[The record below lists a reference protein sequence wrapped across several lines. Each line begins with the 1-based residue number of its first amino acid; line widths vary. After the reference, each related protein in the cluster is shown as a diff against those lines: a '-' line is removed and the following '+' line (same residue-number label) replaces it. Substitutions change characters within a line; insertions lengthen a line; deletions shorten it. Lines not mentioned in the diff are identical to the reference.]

1 MKGGD
6 PLIAGLALTL
16 TTRPTLDGAVMP
28 FSTYTHADFGAN
40 AVPMFRQELLVWCVG
55 RSKAFPGRGGRGSPG
70 TKIRRFVH
78 KGWNGLGTVP
88 RGGNARAGTVPR
100 GGNARAGTVP
110 RGGTEPNPFHPLGTN
125 RRIVV

>member
-1 MKGGD
+1 MATRSPSSSYIKD
-6 PLIAGLALTL
+6 SISCLSVLVTGLDAV
-16 TTRPTLDGAVMP
+16 TR
-28 FSTYTHADFGAN
+28 SH
-40 AVPMFRQELLVWCVG
+40 LVRCVG

-78 KGWNGLGTVP
+78 KGWNGLGTVS